1 MIWLGRRG
9 AFDRFAR
16 GLVQVFSWPHRPR
29 NIRDLH
35 VVSLHLA
42 PSALNTTCNGGVKR
56 RYSHRLSHMTWWP
69 IQPSCTHRR
78 RCSARCCRETV
89 HHRQRPFRGVYVAF
103 HTAHLRAETAH
114 SANGQMHAS
123 FVRSQGVA
131 YLYSV
136 GASTWMRV
144 HECICHLCRT

>member
-1 MIWLGRRG
+1 MIWLGRRDALHG
-9 AFDRFAR
+9 FAR
-16 GLVQVFSWPHRPR
+16 GLVQMFSWPHRPR

-78 RCSARCCRETV
+78 RCSVRCCRETFR
-89 HHRQRPFRGVYVAF
+89 HHQRPFHGGCVGCR
-103 HTAHLRAETAH
+103 TAHLRAEAALTGKCTLSFPH
-114 SANGQMHAS
+114 SQWC
-123 FVRSQGVA
+123 VLPVQLRE
-131 YLYSV
+131 YLPSVPHLTMALPPYS
-136 GASTWMRV
+136 S
-144 HECICHLCRT
+144 